1 MPLESY
7 WLRCISVVSFRF
19 KTSRGSF
26 LYLLRSVLGATHV
39 LLPLF
44 PNPLAI
50 PARIVLTVALSLV
63 IFPLLLAQSLAS
75 KRVVYATGLSLVT
88 YVAWLGFVTYAHI
101 HGTLHANSGLFRLG
115 IFWEGISMFFFSIC
129 SDFRWLTFF
138 LIIATIAFAFT
149 SSSTLPLYASLKGTT
164 QPITTVKTPRTRS
177 FKILS
182 VLSVSMAILLTFPLI
197 LFSANPN
204 NPETVCI
211 FPFLSCH

>member
-63 IFPLLLAQSLAS
+63 ILPLLLAQSLAS

-115 IFWEGISMFFFSIC
+115 IFWEGISMFFFFF
-129 SDFRWLTFF
+129 DLFRF
-138 LIIATIAFAFT
+138 
-149 SSSTLPLYASLKGTT
+149 P
-164 QPITTVKTPRTRS
+164 
-177 FKILS
+177 
-182 VLSVSMAILLTFPLI
+182 MAN
-197 LFSANPN
+197 LFSNHSYNCLCIHLLFHSPI
-204 NPETVCI
+204 VCI
-211 FPFLSCH
+211 TEGDNSAYYHC